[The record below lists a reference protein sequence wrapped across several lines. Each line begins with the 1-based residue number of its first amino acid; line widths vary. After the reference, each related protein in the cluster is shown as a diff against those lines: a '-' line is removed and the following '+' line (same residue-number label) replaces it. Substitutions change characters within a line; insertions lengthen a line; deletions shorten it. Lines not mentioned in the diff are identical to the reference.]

1 MYILISK
8 NGTFFF
14 ADTTVNVN
22 PTADELVEIIGLTSN
37 MVRFFDTEPKVALM
51 SYSNFGSSKGE
62 VPDKMAKVRE
72 LAKKKFPDLKI
83 DGEMQANI
91 ALNKELLREN
101 YPFSE
106 LVDEG
111 ANTLVFPGL
120 ASGNI
125 SYKLLQEVG
134 NNEAIGPI
142 LMGMRKPVHVLQ
154 MGSSVREIVNM
165 VAIAVVEAQGK

>member
-1 MYILISK
+1 
-8 NGTFFF
+8 
-14 ADTTVNVN
+14 
-22 PTADELVEIIGLTSN
+22 
-37 MVRFFDTEPKVALM
+37 MVRFFDTEPRVALM

-62 VPDKMAKVRE
+62 VPDKMALVRT
-72 LAKKKFPDLKI
+72 LAKKKYPDLKI
-83 DGEMQANI
+83 EGEMQANI
-91 ALNKELLREN
+91 AVNKELQKEN

-106 LVDEG
+106 LAEEG
-111 ANTLVFPGL
+111 ANTLIFPGL

-134 NNEAIGPI
+134 GNEAIGPI

-165 VAIAVVEAQGK
+165 VAIAVVEAQQKTQKN

>member
-1 MYILISK
+1 
-8 NGTFFF
+8 
-14 ADTTVNVN
+14 
-22 PTADELVEIIGLTSN
+22 
-37 MVRFFDTEPKVALM
+37 
-51 SYSNFGSSKGE
+51 
-62 VPDKMAKVRE
+62 
-72 LAKKKFPDLKI
+72 
-83 DGEMQANI
+83 MQANI
-91 ALNKELLREN
+91 AVNKELLKEN

-106 LVDEG
+106 LGEEG
-111 ANTLVFPGL
+111 ANTLIFPGL

-165 VAIAVVEAQGK
+165 VAIAVVEAQNMGSKN